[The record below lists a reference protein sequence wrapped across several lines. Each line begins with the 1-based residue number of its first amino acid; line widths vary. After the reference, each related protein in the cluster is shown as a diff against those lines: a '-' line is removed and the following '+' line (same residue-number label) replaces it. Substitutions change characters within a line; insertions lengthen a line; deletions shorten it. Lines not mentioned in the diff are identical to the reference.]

1 VGRAYALPFCLYAE
15 EQQQQGDQLM
25 FRIRS
30 FPRLLLSISTIGLI
44 ISIFSVFFRDKW
56 LFGAACLLVSS
67 AIYVVYLL
75 SYDYK
80 ASHLMQLAK
89 KHLDRNE
96 VDQAVDCMLASARLN
111 ADEENLVRLF
121 GQQRKNLETFKA
133 ASAKLYGKM
142 EASDAPFVRFLI
154 GSFFY
159 FAGDIRKTEELLRVI
174 PVEERSIKTVRLL
187 GSALYDMKDYD
198 GAIEVLSRY
207 DPANLPMNENEL
219 AVVFGLGIAYLS
231 KGDKDKASQYLQRV
245 QTRSPKFGNVSQI
258 LATMKDKA
266 D

>member
-1 VGRAYALPFCLYAE
+1 
-15 EQQQQGDQLM
+15 M

-30 FPRLLLSISTIGLI
+30 FPKLLLSISTIGLI

-56 LFGAACLLVSS
+56 LFGALCLLVSS
-67 AIYVVYLL
+67 AIYAAYLL

-96 VDQAVDCMLASARLN
+96 VDKAVDCMLVSARLN
-111 ADEENLVRLF
+111 ANEENLVRIF
-121 GQQRKNLETFKA
+121 GQQRKNLDTFRA
-133 ASAKLYGKM
+133 ASAKLYEKM
-142 EASDAPFVRFLI
+142 DAGDTPFVRFLI

-159 FAGDIRKTEELLRVI
+159 FAGDIQKTRELLTAI
-174 PVEERSIKTVRLL
+174 PVGERSIKTVRLL
-187 GSALYDMKDYD
+187 GSVLYDMKDYD

-207 DPANLPMNENEL
+207 DSSSLPTNENEL

-258 LATMKDKA
+258 LAAMKDKA

>member
-1 VGRAYALPFCLYAE
+1 
-15 EQQQQGDQLM
+15 M

-30 FPRLLLSISTIGLI
+30 FPKLLLSISTIGLI
-44 ISIFSVFFRDKW
+44 ISIISVFFRDRW
-56 LFGAACLLVSS
+56 LFGASCLLVSS
-67 AIYVVYLL
+67 AIYLVYLL

-96 VDQAVDCMLASARLN
+96 VDKAVDCMLASARLN
-111 ADEENLVRLF
+111 ADEENLVKIF
-121 GQQRKNLETFKA
+121 GQQRKNLDTFKS

-159 FAGDIRKTEELLRVI
+159 FAGDIQKTKELLTAIR
-174 PVEERSIKTVRLL
+174 VEERSIKTVRLL

-207 DPANLPMNENEL
+207 DSTSLPTNENEL

-231 KGDKDKASQYLQRV
+231 KGDKAKASEYLLKV
-245 QTRSPKFGNVSQI
+245 QTRNPRFGNVSKI
-258 LATMKDKA
+258 LATMKDTA

>member
-1 VGRAYALPFCLYAE
+1 
-15 EQQQQGDQLM
+15 M

-30 FPRLLLSISTIGLI
+30 FPKLLLSISTIGLI
-44 ISIFSVFFRDKW
+44 ISIFSVFSRDRW
-56 LFGAACLLVSS
+56 LFGASCLLVSS
-67 AIYVVYLL
+67 AIYLVYLL
-75 SYDYK
+75 SYDYR

-96 VDQAVDCMLASARLN
+96 VDRAVDCMLASARLS
-111 ADEENLVRLF
+111 ADEENLVRIF
-121 GQQRKNLETFKA
+121 GQQRKNLDTFKS

-159 FAGDIRKTEELLRVI
+159 FAGDIRKTEELLRAI
-174 PVEERSIKTVRLL
+174 PVEKRSIKTVRLL

-198 GAIEVLSRY
+198 GAIGVLSRY

-219 AVVFGLGIAYLS
+219 AVVFGIGIAYLS
-231 KGDKDKASQYLQRV
+231 KGDKDKASEYLLRV
-245 QTRSPKFGNVSQI
+245 QTRSAKFGNVSHI
-258 LATMKDKA
+258 LATMKEKVD
-266 D
+266 

>member
-1 VGRAYALPFCLYAE
+1 
-15 EQQQQGDQLM
+15 M
-25 FRIRS
+25 FKIRR
-30 FPRLLLSISTIGLI
+30 FPKILLSVSTIGLI
-44 ISIFSVFFRDKW
+44 ISIFSLFFRDKW
-56 LFGAACLLVSS
+56 LFGALCLFVSF
-67 AIYVVYLL
+67 AIYLVYLL

-96 VDQAVDCMLASARLN
+96 VVKAVDCMLTSARLN
-111 ADEENLVRLF
+111 ANEENLVRIF
-121 GQQRKNLETFKA
+121 GQQRKNLDTFKA
-133 ASAKLYGKM
+133 ASAKLYEKM
-142 EASDAPFVRFLI
+142 DASDTPFVRFLI

-159 FAGDIRKTEELLRVI
+159 FAGDIQKTKELLTAI

-198 GAIEVLSRY
+198 GAIEVLSQY
-207 DPANLPMNENEL
+207 DSASLPTNENEL

-231 KGDKDKASQYLQRV
+231 KGDKATASEYLLKV
-245 QTRSPKFGNVSQI
+245 QTRNPRFGNVSQI
-258 LATMKDKA
+258 LATMNDKA

>member
-1 VGRAYALPFCLYAE
+1 
-15 EQQQQGDQLM
+15 M

-30 FPRLLLSISTIGLI
+30 FPKFLLSVSTIGLI

-56 LFGAACLLVSS
+56 LFGALCLVVSC
-67 AIYVVYLL
+67 AIYLVYLL

-89 KHLDRNE
+89 KYLDRNE
-96 VDQAVDCMLASARLN
+96 VDKAVDCMLTSARLN
-111 ADEENLVRLF
+111 ANEENLVRIF
-121 GQQRKNLETFKA
+121 GQQRKNLDTFKA
-133 ASAKLYGKM
+133 ASAKLYEKM
-142 EASDAPFVRFLI
+142 EASDTPFVRFLI

-159 FAGDIRKTEELLRVI
+159 FSGDIRKTEELLRAI

-219 AVVFGLGIAYLS
+219 AVVFGIGIAYLS
-231 KGDKDKASQYLQRV
+231 KGDKDKASEYLLRV
-245 QTRSPKFGNVSQI
+245 KTRSAKFGSVSQI
-258 LATMKDKA
+258 LATMKEKA